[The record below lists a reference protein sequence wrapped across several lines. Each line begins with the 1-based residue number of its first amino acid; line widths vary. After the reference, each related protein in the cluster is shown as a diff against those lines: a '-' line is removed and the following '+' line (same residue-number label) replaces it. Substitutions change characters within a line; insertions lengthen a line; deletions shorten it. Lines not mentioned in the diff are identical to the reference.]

1 MIMNINGLKLW
12 QTLLL
17 CLLPV
22 LCSCG
27 KELLVEPSDPQE
39 ENVVGFSVSQGKRI
53 VFALGNLSPDG
64 LSFEE
69 NQWDFGGLF
78 DWSTT
83 EQGNV
88 LYYADFTDWGNRI
101 EGGWRTLTIEEWMY
115 LLIGRD
121 GAEEKLGT
129 GSVDSIGGLILL
141 PDVWRM
147 PEGQHF
153 VPGFAEDN
161 DDWSLNEYTFSDWE
175 KMETAGA
182 VFLPAAGDGYGV
194 SACRV
199 AAMGF
204 YWSSSTRGPQAA
216 QYVFFYSYYLAQ
228 ASRGPG
234 NQYSVRLVHDVA
246 GE

>member
-1 MIMNINGLKLW
+1 MIMKL
-12 QTLLL
+12 TVKRSIKVVLPFVLLAFMG
-17 CLLPV
+17 
-22 LCSCG
+22 CG
-27 KELLVEPSDPQE
+27 KEHLQAPQPPQPEP
-39 ENVVGFSVSQGKRI
+39 VAGFSVSPEKR
-53 VFALGNLSPDG
+53 VLFAPGNLSTDG

-83 EQGNV
+83 ESGNV
-88 LYYADFTDWGNRI
+88 LYFADFTDWGNRI
-101 EGGWRTLTIEEWMY
+101 DGGWRTLAIDEWMY
-115 LLIGRD
+115 LLLGRD
-121 GAEEKLGT
+121 GAEEKLGI
-129 GSVDSIGGLILL
+129 GNVDGIGGLILL
-141 PDVWRM
+141 PDAWKI

-161 DDWSLNEYTFSDWE
+161 NDWSLNEYTFSDWE
-175 KMETAGA
+175 KMESAGA

-199 AAMGF
+199 ATMGF